1 MIGYIVIG
9 FAAAGVLF
17 FVLSP
22 LRDGPRRDLPERALA
37 VNEAEGR
44 KRAALTAILDLE
56 TERDVGKLADEE
68 FVTLRS
74 EYEAEAIA
82 ALHELD
88 ALGASGAP
96 EDDAV
101 EAEIARIRA
110 KLRS

>member
-1 MIGYIVIG
+1 MIGYIVVG
-9 FAAAGVLF
+9 ALAAAAFYLVL
-17 FVLSP
+17 VP
-22 LRDGPRRDLPERALA
+22 LRKGPRRDLPERALA
-37 VNEAEGR
+37 VDEAESR
-44 KRAALTAILDLE
+44 KRAALTAILDIE
-56 TERDVGKLADEE
+56 TEREVGKLAEPE
-68 FVTLRS
+68 FVTLRG

-88 ALGASGAP
+88 ALGESGAK